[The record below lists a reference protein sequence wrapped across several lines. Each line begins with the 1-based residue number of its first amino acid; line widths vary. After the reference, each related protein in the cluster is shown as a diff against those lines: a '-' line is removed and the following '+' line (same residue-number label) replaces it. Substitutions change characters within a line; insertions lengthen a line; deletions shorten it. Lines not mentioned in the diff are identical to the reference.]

1 MILLCNRA
9 SKYSPRHIYFPSGR
23 NYYYGSAENEN
34 VLISMIKL
42 LSKVQFNELSVIS
55 NECDNTI
62 FSLEKFVK
70 ELEILSNKLMPPQIS
85 DNF

>member
-1 MILLCNRA
+1 MIPLCNRA
-9 SKYSPRHIYFPSGR
+9 SKYTPRHIYFPSGR

-34 VLISMIKL
+34 VLISIIKL
-42 LSKVQFNELSVIS
+42 LSKVQFNDLSIVN

-62 FSLEKFVK
+62 ISLEKFIK

>member
-9 SKYSPRHIYFPSGR
+9 SKYTPRHIYFPSGR
-23 NYYYGSAENEN
+23 NYYYGSAENEK